1 MGEMFAKRTLMGSHA
16 YGRGHMLMVWSH
28 AYGIWSHAY
37 GIYTF
42 LSFDVR
48 IRQKMS
54 SYMNLAKRT
63 EPMSWLGC
71 MRYMSLIGVDG
82 VYA

>member
-1 MGEMFAKRTLMGSHA
+1 MGCMCDCDK
-16 YGRGHMLMVWSH
+16 
-28 AYGIWSHAY
+28 
-37 GIYTF
+37 YTF

-71 MRYMSLIGVDG
+71 TRYTICMSLIGVDG